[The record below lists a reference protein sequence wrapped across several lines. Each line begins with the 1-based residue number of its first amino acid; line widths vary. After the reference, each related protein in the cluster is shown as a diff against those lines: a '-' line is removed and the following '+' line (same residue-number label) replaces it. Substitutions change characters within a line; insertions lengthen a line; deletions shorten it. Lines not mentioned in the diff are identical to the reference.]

1 MTQPAVSVIVVSK
14 GRGKSLALTLTGLI
28 RQLYAPYEIIVVADA
43 EGISTVKAMWLED
56 KVKAVPFADP
66 NISLARNIGVSVA
79 AGEVIAF
86 LDDDAVPE
94 PTWLTHLTA
103 PFNDPQVSAV
113 GGYVIGRNGISFQW
127 TARAID
133 YAAREVA
140 LDVEG
145 DRPVALTPPRGQAV
159 KTEGTNMAFRRSD
172 LAQVGGFDPA
182 YHFYLD
188 DADLNMRLAKAG
200 RVTAIAPLAQVHHAF
215 APSPRRG
222 ADRVPRDLSE
232 IGASLQVYLRRHCPE
247 AERAAVIDQFR
258 ADQQARLIRHLI
270 TGGLEPRDVTRLRNR
285 LDEGLAAGLGRV
297 LYRLP
302 ELPHPS
308 EPFLPFES
316 RATQPGTVIAGRWFE
331 ARRLRDRAARR
342 ASRGEITS
350 LFLFSPNTLFHTVKM
365 TPQGVWEQR
374 GGLWGR
380 SLRSDPIFRPTTF
393 RRRMLREI
401 ARVAKVRGIPREN

>member
-172 LAQVGGFDPA
+172 LVQVGGFDPA

-222 ADRVPRDLSE
+222 ADRVPKDLYE

-258 ADQQARLIRHLI
+258 ADQQARLHRFRRNVEGRQKEAAKDQHRDREQREKADRVDRFFLGGYGRGFGCRG
-270 TGGLEPRDVTRLRNR
+270 GGLFGGYAGIGHGGALTVNR
-285 LDEGLAAGLGRV
+285 
-297 LYRLP
+297 
-302 ELPHPS
+302 S
-308 EPFLPFES
+308 
-316 RATQPGTVIAGRWFE
+316 
-331 ARRLRDRAARR
+331 ARQAN
-342 ASRGEITS
+342 I
-350 LFLFSPNTLFHTVKM
+350 
-365 TPQGVWEQR
+365 
-374 GGLWGR
+374 GG
-380 SLRSDPIFRPTTF
+380 
-393 RRRMLREI
+393 
-401 ARVAKVRGIPREN
+401 